1 MSALA
6 ERVLFRAHFRNQQLK
21 LIESIIGY
29 QVGQAIGQ
37 HRVARANAAAAASAV
52 WPCVSDSAAGS
63 A

>member
-1 MSALA
+1 M
-6 ERVLFRAHFRNQQLK
+6 FRAHFLNQQLK

>member
-1 MSALA
+1 M
-6 ERVLFRAHFRNQQLK
+6 FRAHFLNQQLK

-37 HRVARANAAAAASAV
+37 RRVARAIAAAAASAV